1 MLSRALRRARNG
13 RIMIWN
19 SIPFMTAIDLMIIA
33 MTIYAIWRCQL
44 IGPSK
49 RPSAPQIGLRLIAL
63 GLLVVCMFYYTDL
76 MSMYVFPVVM
86 PAVSSICVRLSS
98 INPTEMTIMAN
109 RTTSHFGRGK
119 RACPLEALIGALWR
133 KSEIKDSTAAA
144 IAEQQGRLRAV
155 HLSAHLETRALLNPE
170 QVARTN
176 SFRAMGGLWW
186 LDPAVAL
193 AISAACVR
201 EDQKA
206 WRGEEC
212 GCATCS

>member
-1 MLSRALRRARNG
+1 
-13 RIMIWN
+13 
-19 SIPFMTAIDLMIIA
+19 
-33 MTIYAIWRCQL
+33 
-44 IGPSK
+44 
-49 RPSAPQIGLRLIAL
+49 
-63 GLLVVCMFYYTDL
+63 
-76 MSMYVFPVVM
+76 
-86 PAVSSICVRLSS
+86 
-98 INPTEMTIMAN
+98 MAN